1 MTNTDTRQEKLS
13 NIRTRMSAAIK
24 ENDDKALEIVLT
36 DYGKMISEEIL
47 SKVDNTVDFIDSSIL
62 AARNIRQLT
71 SQEKSYYNKFIEAGK
86 SADPRSAIAN
96 IEEDFPKTT
105 INEVL
110 DDIRHDHPLLDVI
123 DFHNTSAIT
132 RWVYNTQPEQTAVW
146 GELTSA
152 ITKELEGS
160 IGVLEMTQCKLSAF
174 MYIAQDLLDL
184 GPNWIDLYIRNTLYE
199 AISVGA
205 STGIID
211 GTGKSMPIGMTRDL
225 DGAVVSGEYPRKTA
239 IEITDL
245 SPKTYGDLLSTL
257 AVDPRGYQRPV
268 VNPIF
273 AVNPAD
279 YFKIVFPATTI
290 LTPGGGYA
298 KDVLPYPTRIIQD
311 TGVPSGHAVMGIPR
325 LYFMGIGLA
334 KGGRIETSDEYKFLE
349 DMRTYKIRFLGNG
362 RPKDNKAFMLLDISK
377 LEPTYPTVN
386 TYKLGE

>member
-1 MTNTDTRQEKLS
+1 MTNTDNRQEKLAG
-13 NIRTRMSAAIK
+13 IRSQMSAAVK
-24 ENDDKALEIVLT
+24 SNDDKALETALA

-47 SKVDNTVDFIDSSIL
+47 SKVNNTVDVIDSSIL
-62 AARNIRQLT
+62 AARNVRQLT
-71 SQEKSYYNKFIEAGK
+71 SQEKNYYKKFIEAGK
-86 SADPRSAIAN
+86 SADPRAAIAN
-96 IEEDFPKTT
+96 IDEDFPKTT

-110 DDIRHDHPLLDVI
+110 DNIRHDHPLLDVI

-132 RWVYNTQPEQTAVW
+132 RWVYNTQGQQTAVW

-152 ITKELEGS
+152 VTKELEGS
-160 IGVLEMTQCKLSAF
+160 IDVLEMTQCKLSAF

-199 AISVGA
+199 AVSVGA

-211 GTGKSMPIGMTRDL
+211 GTGKNMPIGMTRDL
-225 DGAVVSGEYPRKTA
+225 DGAVVSGEYPQKTA
-239 IEITDL
+239 IPITDL
-245 SPKTYGDLLSTL
+245 SPKTYGNLLSTL
-257 AVDPRGYQRPV
+257 ATDPNGFQRPV
-268 VNPIF
+268 INPIF

-290 LTPGGGYA
+290 LTAGGGYA

-311 TGVPSGHAVMGIPR
+311 TGVPSGKAVLGIPR
-325 LYFMGIGLA
+325 LYFMGLGLA
-334 KGGRIETSDEYKFLE
+334 KNGRIETSDEYKFLE

-362 RPKDNKAFMLLDISK
+362 RPKDNKAFMLLDISA